1 MRPPAVEKLGFY
13 LISIRVIEALKTW
26 FAPANDGRLLDP
38 CAGEGSAAGLL
49 AKALNCT
56 SWGVELSPARAQVA
70 EKNMDRFLCAAWQ
83 TCTLTNESITL
94 LFLNPHTTTTGS
106 GISAGWKLNSSKP
119 PRRSSC
125 VGAP

>member
-13 LISIRVIEALKTW
+13 PTSTKVIDALKTW

-70 EKNMDRFLCAAWQ
+70 EKNMDRVLCAAWQ
-83 TCTLTNESITL
+83 TCTLTNEFDHAAFPEPPVQL
-94 LFLNPHTTTTGS
+94 RPVRGS
-106 GISAGWKLNSSKP
+106 APAGN
-119 PRRSSC
+119 
-125 VGAP
+125 